1 MKDCSFIMKFAV
13 FLSLVW
19 LVTPGFMCSTTFA
32 ADEFAL
38 LSEERIG
45 DLRIGLTEKDVQ
57 KAIHCSLKRGPDEL
71 WGSDGGYHQ
80 KWEYAGCGVTVSMV
94 SEKKGAAKSIESI
107 TLVSPSTLS
116 TKKNIRIGSAKQEV
130 IKAYKSHWNKEDSK
144 LSGGFV
150 AGSIYGGLMFT
161 FENNKVTSIFLGAA
175 AE

>member
-1 MKDCSFIMKFAV
+1 M
-13 FLSLVW
+13 
-19 LVTPGFMCSTTFA
+19 STSGSAEISSCASFA
-32 ADEFAL
+32 ADEFEL
-38 LSEERIG
+38 LKEERIG
-45 DLRIGLTEKDVQ
+45 DLRIGLSEKGIR
-57 KAIHCSLKRGPDEL
+57 KAIPCPLKRGPDTW
-71 WGSDGGYHQ
+71 WGADDAYHQ
-80 KWEYAGCGVTVSMV
+80 EWKFVDCGIRLSMA
-94 SEKKGAAKSIESI
+94 SENKGAAKSVESI
-107 TLVSPSTLS
+107 EIVSPSNLG